1 MTHDAG
7 ADESDFSHERILFLL
22 GSTPSVGASLLAK
35 NGRAPCSFRMPA
47 SSLTIFA
54 SKLAPTAM
62 NDDAVCDQIALW
74 LLSQP
79 RPASVV
85 VSGLYSQ
92 PTQPW

>member
-1 MTHDAG
+1 MLAKIVNDDAG
-7 ADESDFSHERILFLL
+7 ILNEH
-22 GSTPSVGASLLAK
+22 GAL
-35 NGRAPCSFRMPA
+35 PF
-47 SSLTIFA
+47 FA